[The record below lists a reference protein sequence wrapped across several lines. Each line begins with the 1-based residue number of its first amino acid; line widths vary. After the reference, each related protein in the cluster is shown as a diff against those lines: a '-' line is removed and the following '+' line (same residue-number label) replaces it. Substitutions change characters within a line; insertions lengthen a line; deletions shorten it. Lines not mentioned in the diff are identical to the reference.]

1 MKRGDASCQVILNWV
16 HLLKLGAVPSVFPCT
31 KVEEESLGRAK
42 RCEAS
47 VSGKEARSE
56 YRCEYPSASIN
67 LGINQFSCL
76 WGKQKSFPK
85 TMLNVEGH

>member
-1 MKRGDASCQVILNWV
+1 MKRGAACFTLVGNILCCSE
-16 HLLKLGAVPSVFPCT
+16 HFFPSDFKLSTLIETGSRTLGFPCT
-31 KVEEESLGRAK
+31 KVDEESRALCRAK

-47 VSGKEARSE
+47 ESGKEASSE

-76 WGKQKSFPK
+76 
-85 TMLNVEGH
+85 